1 MKDMSINL
9 HEVFSLL
16 NECERFEFL
25 KREVASLTLQQQG
38 ELVVEAFSKMQDY
51 IDMKKMSIEVLGND
65 DDTYSM
71 TITNLKL

>member
-16 NECERFEFL
+16 NECDRFEFL

-51 IDMKKMSIEVLGND
+51 IDMNKMSIEVLGND
-65 DDTYSM
+65 DDTYSIT
-71 TITNLKL
+71 TIN

>member
-16 NECERFEFL
+16 NECDRFEFL

-38 ELVVEAFSKMQDY
+38 ELVLEAFTTMQDY
-51 IDMKKMSIEVLGND
+51 MDVKKMCVEVLGD
-65 DDTYSM
+65 DEELYSIT
-71 TITNLKL
+71 TIN

>member
-16 NECERFEFL
+16 NESERFEFL
-25 KREVASLTLQQQG
+25 KREVSSLTLRQQG

-51 IDMKKMSIEVLGND
+51 IDMNKMKVEVLQYD
-65 DDTYSM
+65 EDIYSIT
-71 TITNLKL
+71 TIN

>member
-16 NECERFEFL
+16 NECDRFEFL

-51 IDMKKMSIEVLGND
+51 IDMNKMKVEVLQYD
-65 DDTYSM
+65 EDIYSIT
-71 TITNLKL
+71 TIN

>member
-38 ELVVEAFSKMQDY
+38 ELVLEAFTTMQDY
-51 IDMKKMSIEVLGND
+51 MDVKKMCVEVLGDD
-65 DDTYSM
+65 DDTYSIT
-71 TITNLKL
+71 TIN

>member
-16 NECERFEFL
+16 NECDRFEFL

-51 IDMKKMSIEVLGND
+51 IDMNKMSIEVLGND
-65 DDTYSM
+65 EDIYSIT
-71 TITNLKL
+71 TIN

>member
-16 NECERFEFL
+16 NECDRFEFL

-51 IDMKKMSIEVLGND
+51 IDMNKIKVEVLQYD
-65 DDTYSM
+65 EDIYSIT
-71 TITNLKL
+71 TIN

>member
-51 IDMKKMSIEVLGND
+51 IDMNKMKVEVLQYD
-65 DDTYSM
+65 EDIYS
-71 TITNLKL
+71 ITTTN

>member
-16 NECERFEFL
+16 NECDRFEFL

-51 IDMKKMSIEVLGND
+51 IDMNKMKVEVLQYD
-65 DDTYSM
+65 DDTYSIT
-71 TITNLKL
+71 TIN

>member
-51 IDMKKMSIEVLGND
+51 IDMNKMKVEVLQYD
-65 DDTYSM
+65 EDIYSIT
-71 TITNLKL
+71 TIN